1 MRGKC
6 GEPGCVLGILQKLLP
21 VGFYVAFSNAGWL
34 MWCCTLTPRYGDK
47 MGTCQT
53 GFTMQARAFGFN

>member
-1 MRGKC
+1 
-6 GEPGCVLGILQKLLP
+6 VLGILQKLLP

-47 MGTCQT
+47 MGTRQT